1 MRLGGCERTRT
12 PLHPATAQVNGAANI
27 LDGVHTWNLA
37 NGRGGTG
44 IEVNS
49 DQTRMQGCYLD
60 YTDLVIT
67 SLTRQTFTDG
77 FFLVG
82 ASAVLRPSGKQA
94 ANGLYFAGNEF
105 VDVSQ
110 DMVVDE
116 SQGSV
121 GTVTDVYFE
130 GSLGADSRRLVT
142 ATLAA
147 TAPTSGTVWT
157 ANFSSVLAFPSAP
170 IVRVSYALTQADG
183 SLSAPLPVAV
193 ALPAVGLQAS
203 VRLSTAWNGTV
214 LITASQSAYTST
226 A

>member
-1 MRLGGCERTRT
+1 LRHCVLAKGSPSLV
-12 PLHPATAQVNGAANI
+12 PLQVNGAANI

-37 NGRGGTG
+37 NGNGGTG

-60 YTDLVIT
+60 YTDLVLT

-82 ASAVLRPSGKQA
+82 ASAVLRPSGKQDA
-94 ANGLYFAGNEF
+94 DGLYFAGNEF
-105 VDVSQ
+105 VDVNT

-116 SQGSV
+116 SQGTV
-121 GTVTDVYFE
+121 GKVNDVYIE
-130 GSLGADSRRLVT
+130 GSLGAGSRRLVT
-142 ATLAA
+142 ATLTA

-157 ANFSSVLAFPSAP
+157 ADFSGVLAFPSAA
-170 IVRVSYALTQADG
+170 IVRVSYALIQADG
-183 SLSAPLPVAV
+183 SLAAPLPVAV
-193 ALPAVGLQAS
+193 ALPPSGLTAS

-214 LITASQSAYTST
+214 LITAGQSTYTST